1 MTTRPFNLKALTQ
14 HAAPWNGAPQ
24 GTVIGHVHLRVG
36 DVVAAAKFICT
47 EIGMV

>member
-14 HAAPWNGAPQ
+14 HAARWNGAPQ